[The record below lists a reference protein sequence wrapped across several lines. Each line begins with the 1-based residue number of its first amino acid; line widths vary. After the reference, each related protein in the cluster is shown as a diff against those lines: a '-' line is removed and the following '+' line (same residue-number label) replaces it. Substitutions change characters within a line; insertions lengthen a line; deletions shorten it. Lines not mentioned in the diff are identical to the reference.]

1 MPSLIPKTIQPA
13 ESGLTLCQQVE
24 LVHEESLILGPGEVE
39 SLGRHKLRNTLLL
52 VIGVM
57 LQLRDAVKGTGLEA
71 QGGGRCLGTDNA
83 ISLLQSRGRV
93 GVFRTRKTG
102 YTYLEGRRAQSAWP
116 SESAEHDRR
125 GM

>member
-1 MPSLIPKTIQPA
+1 MPFLIPKTIQLA

-57 LQLRDAVKGTGLEA
+57 LQLRDAVQGTGLEA

-83 ISLLQSRGRV
+83 ISLLQSRARV
-93 GVFRTRKTG
+93 GAFRTRKTG
-102 YTYLEGRRAQSAWP
+102 
-116 SESAEHDRR
+116 
-125 GM
+125 